1 MEEEVK
7 TQTQLEMEACTNV
20 LKMAKE
26 EGLEV
31 EVMIWSMK
39 ALRDNPGMQIID
51 ALQIGFDE
59 WVNK

>member
-1 MEEEVK
+1 MEVK
-7 TQTQLEMEACTNV
+7 TQTELEMEACANV
-20 LKMAKE
+20 LKMSKE

-31 EVMIWSMK
+31 EVMVWAMK
-39 ALRDNPGMQIID
+39 ALRDNRGMQIID